1 MAIGRPIRVLLVDD
15 HTLVRQGLRSALEA
29 YPNIDVVGEAGDGEE
44 AVVSA
49 AKLKPAVVVMDINMS
64 KMDGIAAT
72 RLIKT
77 HHPEIVV
84 VGLSVNAT
92 DYYLDAMQKAGAFE
106 VLSKDSAVDTLYG
119 AIQRA
124 VAAVQ
129 PVLILEET
137 PSPNQAPVDS
147 EQSEKPAEKPARDR
161 ARVDERPEDLTK
173 GIRFFFHHTA
183 FHVFGLPSASVR

>member
-1 MAIGRPIRVLLVDD
+1 MAIARRIRVLLVDD
-15 HTLVRQGLRSALEA
+15 HTLVRQGLRSALQA

-44 AVVSA
+44 AVASV
-49 AKLKPAVVVMDINMS
+49 AKLQPAVVVMDINMS
-64 KMDGIAAT
+64 KMDGIEAT

-77 HHPEIVV
+77 QHPEIVV

-92 DYYLDAMQKAGAFE
+92 NYYLDAMQKAGAFE
-106 VLSKDSAVDTLYG
+106 VLTKDTAVDTLYG

-137 PSPNQAPVDS
+137 PSPKEPLAESKPLDNPAPIEPVS
-147 EQSEKPAEKPARDR
+147 MKEPK
-161 ARVDERPEDLTK
+161 
-173 GIRFFFHHTA
+173 I
-183 FHVFGLPSASVR
+183 

>member
-1 MAIGRPIRVLLVDD
+1 MAIGSPIRVLLVDD
-15 HTLVRQGLRSALEA
+15 HTIVRQGLRSLLES
-29 YPNIDVVGEAGDGEE
+29 YPNIAVVGEASDGEE
-44 AVVSA
+44 ALASA
-49 AKLKPAVVVMDINMS
+49 GKLQPAVVVMDINMS

-77 HHPEIVV
+77 QYPEIIVL
-84 VGLSVNAT
+84 GLSVNAT
-92 DYYLDAMQKAGAFE
+92 AYYLDAMQKAGAFE

-137 PSPNQAPVDS
+137 PSPKEAPPES
-147 EQSEKPAEKPARDR
+147 KPFDNPAPT
-161 ARVDERPEDLTK
+161 EPLTIK
-173 GIRFFFHHTA
+173 EPKI
-183 FHVFGLPSASVR
+183 

>member
-1 MAIGRPIRVLLVDD
+1 MAIARAIRVLLVDD

-29 YPNIDVVGEAGDGEE
+29 YPNIEVVGEAGDGEE
-44 AVVSA
+44 AVASA
-49 AKLKPAVVVMDINMS
+49 AKLQPAVVVMDINMS

-77 HHPEIVV
+77 QHPEIVV

-92 DYYLDAMQKAGAFE
+92 QYYLDAMQKAGAFE

-119 AIQRA
+119 AIQRG

-137 PSPNQAPVDS
+137 PTPKQAPVDS
-147 EQSEKPAEKPARDR
+147 EQSEKPAPTEPVSMKEP
-161 ARVDERPEDLTK
+161 K
-173 GIRFFFHHTA
+173 I
-183 FHVFGLPSASVR
+183 

>member
-1 MAIGRPIRVLLVDD
+1 MGKRR
-15 HTLVRQGLRSALEA
+15 LR
-29 YPNIDVVGEAGDGEE
+29 
-44 AVVSA
+44 A
-49 AKLKPAVVVMDINMS
+49 AKLQPAVVVMDINMS

-77 HHPEIVV
+77 QHPEIVV

-92 DYYLDAMQKAGAFE
+92 QYYLDAMQKAGAFE

-119 AIQRA
+119 AIQRG

-137 PSPNQAPVDS
+137 PTPKQAPVDS
-147 EQSEKPAEKPARDR
+147 EQSEKPAPTEPVSMKEP
-161 ARVDERPEDLTK
+161 K
-173 GIRFFFHHTA
+173 I
-183 FHVFGLPSASVR
+183 

>member
-1 MAIGRPIRVLLVDD
+1 MAIARAIRILLVDD
-15 HTLVRQGLRSALEA
+15 HALVRQGLRSALQA

-49 AKLKPAVVVMDINMS
+49 AQLQPAVVVMDINMS

-77 HHPEIVV
+77 QYPEIVV

-92 DYYLDAMQKAGAFE
+92 AYYLDAMQKAGAFE
-106 VLSKDSAVDTLYG
+106 VLSKDSAVDTLY
-119 AIQRA
+119 ASIQRA

-137 PSPNQAPVDS
+137 PSPKEA
-147 EQSEKPAEKPARDR
+147 
-161 ARVDERPEDLTK
+161 RPESKPFDNPTPTEPLTIK
-173 GIRFFFHHTA
+173 EPKI
-183 FHVFGLPSASVR
+183 